1 MKEKDRNNVEI
12 LYGNYDWSDAIKYIF
27 NSELH
32 NIKTY
37 NHCYPMLF
45 TTITLVSLERDIL
58 SCS

>member
-27 NSELH
+27 NGELH

-37 NHCYPMLF
+37 NP
-45 TTITLVSLERDIL
+45 
-58 SCS
+58 